1 MCARQFLPERRFW
14 KYGLVNQLFQII
26 RVDVAQ
32 LILLCGHS
40 IFRVTSA
47 VESDMFSLR
56 QVTVLMLRVTCS
68 PTGPLALVVR
78 RRISSCTTTVTLPA
92 VAEHFEIVIHQPLEV
107 LALGPQR
114 SCQPL
119 SCLRVVGW
127 WIGVVAV
134 ILLIPIPRHV

>member
-47 VESDMFSLR
+47 VESDMLSLR
-56 QVTVLMLRVTCS
+56 HITVLMLRVTCS

-92 VAEHFEIVIHQPLEV
+92 V
-107 LALGPQR
+107 
-114 SCQPL
+114 
-119 SCLRVVGW
+119 CLWTVWHSIGTRGAFAARLRAARRVQVWRAG
-127 WIGVVAV
+127 A
-134 ILLIPIPRHV
+134 R